1 MLNYLKLRI
10 FSLNVLFST
19 SLIILFL
26 LIKDQITSYLNFL
39 KEASPKLL
47 ELQAAIQN
55 NVTENI
61 ATLQSSLKEII
72 KTASG
77 FFWFQYV
84 LMPLLILVLF
94 ILFQGYIFYLLSNSK
109 DLKKYL
115 IRFSIITIPAH
126 IILLLVLFSFNSFIP
141 AFLFLILVYYILVLY
156 LNLDKPIKKALK
168 ESLNSCLKIKPFL
181 IYLLILFLII
191 IYLILKL
198 VVIISILGQ
207 IEFSRFLITLVML
220 LLSIFL
226 ITMTEIW
233 FSKKVLTW

>member
-191 IYLILKL
+191 IYLILKF

>member
-26 LIKDQITSYLNFL
+26 LIKDQITNYLNFL
-39 KEASPKLL
+39 RESSPKLL
-47 ELQAAIQN
+47 ELQTAIQN

-61 ATLQSSLKEII
+61 AILQSSLAEITE
-72 KTASG
+72 TASG

-156 LNLDKPIKKALK
+156 LNLDKPIK
-168 ESLNSCLKIKPFL
+168 L
-181 IYLLILFLII
+181 INKQF
-191 IYLILKL
+191 
-198 VVIISILGQ
+198 
-207 IEFSRFLITLVML
+207 F
-220 LLSIFL
+220 
-226 ITMTEIW
+226 
-233 FSKKVLTW
+233 